1 MKSQEWKWGLLI
13 GSVNVVWL
21 LVSWLLGWH
30 GSGIGLFQ
38 VAIVLGFFVSFVGFV
53 FAFRSITKDEPETTF
68 AEGIRVGAVI
78 AAISGL
84 LTAGGWALYL
94 GMINPGMSDYLIS
107 EVRAYYTTAG
117 VAPDQIELIAA
128 DAKSAF
134 GLKAYTIK
142 GGVGAFVFGIV
153 YSAIIMGWIKWQQ
166 RR

>member
-13 GSVNVVWL
+13 GSVNLIWL

-30 GSGIGLFQ
+30 GSGIGRFQ
-38 VAIVLGFFVSFVGFV
+38 VAIVLGFFISFVGFV
-53 FAFRSITKDEPETTF
+53 FAFRSITREEPETTF
-68 AEGIRVGAVI
+68 AEGLRLGAVI

-84 LTAGGWALYL
+84 LTAAGWALYL
-94 GMINPGMSDYLIS
+94 GAINPGMSDYLVS
-107 EVRAYYTTAG
+107 EVRAHYTTAG
-117 VAPDQIELIAA
+117 IPAEKVELIAA

-142 GGVGAFVFGIV
+142 GGIGAFVMGII
-153 YSAIIMGWIKWQQ
+153 YSAVIMGVIKWQQ